1 MTTMTEQA
9 PGYSAELE
17 VLLQPIA
24 GSRPTGE
31 SLRYAA
37 SYAQITQARLEDDP
51 SLPLGD
57 WERPLKKADWREV
70 QKLCSEALVHRSKD
84 LQIACWLAECWV
96 RLNGISG
103 LTAGAHLLSAL
114 LESFWDGVYPLADED
129 DLEPRAAPINW
140 INTHL
145 EQILLLHV
153 PLYPLPDKSP
163 PFLSLREWQQ
173 AMEAEYG
180 GAARKDQEEVIG
192 REDLLA
198 YALPH
203 LQLLAQ
209 MDTDI
214 AEARQ
219 AWLELSSLLDEK
231 FERDAPSV
239 SRVVAMLGQMQQAL
253 RSLLHNRDP
262 RQQPALAPVNF
273 STTDTVHSM
282 DSSDFVE
289 SVAHAVELPP
299 LPVVGASLAGID
311 SREQAYFLLEQIAQY
326 LEKTEPHSPTP
337 YLIKRA
343 VTWGRLSL
351 PELMQEVLREEG
363 DLNRYFSMLGLRG
376 E

>member
-1 MTTMTEQA
+1 MTTMIEQA
-9 PGYSAELE
+9 PGHSAELE
-17 VLLQPIA
+17 MLLKPIA
-24 GSRPTGE
+24 GNKPTGE
-31 SLRYAA
+31 PLRYAA
-37 SYAQITQARLEDDP
+37 SYAQIKQERFEDDP

-57 WERPLKKADWREV
+57 WERPLKKADWRVV
-70 QKLCSEALVHRSKD
+70 QRLCTEALASQSKD
-84 LQIACWLAECWV
+84 LQIACWLTECWV
-96 RLNGISG
+96 RLDGIPG
-103 LTAGAHLLSAL
+103 LAAGAHLLSAL
-114 LESFWDGVYPLADED
+114 LESYWDGIYPLADED

-173 AMEAEYG
+173 AMEVEYG
-180 GAARKDQEEVIG
+180 GAARKDQDGVIG

-198 YALPH
+198 YAVPH
-203 LQLLAQ
+203 LHRLAQ

-219 AWLELSSLLDEK
+219 AWLELSSLLDAK

-239 SRVVAMLGQMQQAL
+239 SRVIAMLGQMQQAL

-273 STTDTVHSM
+273 STTDTAHSM

-289 SVAHAVELPP
+289 PVAPAVELPS
-299 LPVVGASLAGID
+299 LPVGEDSHAGIG
-311 SREQAYFLLEQIAQY
+311 SRDRAYFLLEQIAQY

-363 DLNRYFSMLGLRG
+363 DLNRYFSMLGLRS

>member
-1 MTTMTEQA
+1 MTTMTAQGAE
-9 PGYSAELE
+9 YSAELKA
-17 VLLQPIA
+17 LLEPIA
-24 GSRPTGE
+24 GSNPTGE
-31 SLRYAA
+31 SLRYAPA
-37 SYAQITQARLEDDP
+37 YAQIKEARFEDDP

-57 WERPLKKADWREV
+57 WERPLKKADWRVV
-70 QKLCSEALVHRSKD
+70 QRLCSEALIHQSKD
-84 LQIACWLAECWV
+84 LQIACWLTECWG
-96 RLNGISG
+96 RLGGIPG
-103 LTAGAHLLSAL
+103 LSAGAHLLGAL
-114 LESFWDGVYPLADED
+114 LQSFGDGVYPLVDED
-129 DLEPRAAPINW
+129 DWEPRAAPINW
-140 INTHL
+140 VNTHL

-153 PLYPLPDKSP
+153 PLFPLPDKSP
-163 PFLSLREWQQ
+163 PFVSLREWQQ

-180 GAARKDQEEVIG
+180 SAARKDQAEVIA
-192 REDLLA
+192 RQELLE
-198 YALPH
+198 YAQPH
-203 LQLLAQ
+203 LHSLAQ

-219 AWLELSSLLDEK
+219 AWQELSTLLDEK

-239 SRVVAMLGQMQQAL
+239 SRVITMLGQMQQAL
-253 RSLLHNRDP
+253 RSLLQNRDP

-273 STTDTVHSM
+273 STTDTGHPM

-289 SVAHAVELPP
+289 PVAPEMAPP
-299 LPVVGASLAGID
+299 SLLIGGDINAGIS
-311 SREQAYFLLEQIAQY
+311 SRDQAYSLLEQIAQY
-326 LEKTEPHSPTP
+326 LERSEPHSPTP

>member
-1 MTTMTEQA
+1 MTMMTEQA
-9 PGYSAELE
+9 PGYSAELD
-17 VLLQPIA
+17 VLLKPIA
-24 GSRPTGE
+24 GSQPTGE

-37 SYAQITQARLEDDP
+37 TYAQITQARLEDDP

-96 RLNGISG
+96 RLNGIPG
-103 LTAGAHLLSAL
+103 LTAGAHLLGAL

-153 PLYPLPDKSP
+153 PLYSLPDKSP

-180 GAARKDQEEVIG
+180 GAARKDQEDVIA

-203 LQLLAQ
+203 LHLLAQ

-273 STTDTVHSM
+273 STTDTAHSM

-289 SVAHAVELPP
+289 SVAPAVELSP
-299 LPVVGASLAGID
+299 LPVVGTSLAGID